1 MGFDKGMM
9 LQGELKYIFE
19 DLCRTFKTLLDIAF
33 FKYDLAVRV
42 GIGR

>member
-1 MGFDKGMM
+1 MGFDKGVM
-9 LQGELKYIFE
+9 LHGELKNVFE
-19 DLCRTFKTLLDIAF
+19 DLCRAFKTLLDIAF